1 MAKKTI
7 VETEVKEPVNNGLN
21 LDGLQTAIYDFAG
34 TSGSQ
39 KTLAKEILAFV
50 PNWLDGE
57 LDSSITSRVNR
68 ALMLRHKEISYAE
81 YGYAE
86 INGSSHFVMVYE
98 LVDGVETQ
106 IDPELRKK
114 CKNIMRIDSDHAL
127 SYSGQEFGKL
137 KKDGH
142 TEKYLAFSV
151 WRKRGSKYISN
162 VKGEITRKIKAIITP
177 ETKGRAVI
185 ADFVDHATDT
195 FKDLK
200 ARCKTSLE
208 ARGDTTANPDKFAQ
222 GMKAFWAEY
231 NKA

>member
-1 MAKKTI
+1 MVKKTI

-21 LDGLQTAIYDFAG
+21 LDGLQTAVYDFAG
-34 TSGSQ
+34 TSSSQ
-39 KTLAKEILAFV
+39 KTLAKEIFAFV
-50 PNWLDGE
+50 PNWLDGN
-57 LDSSITSRVNR
+57 LDASITSRVNR
-68 ALMLRHKEISYAE
+68 ALLLRHKEISYAE

-142 TEKYLAFSV
+142 TEKYLAFNV

-162 VKGEITRKIKAIITP
+162 VKGEITRKIKAIVTP
-177 ETKGRAVI
+177 DSKGRAVI
-185 ADFVDHATDT
+185 ADFSDWLTDS
-195 FKDLK
+195 FKDAK
-200 ARCKTSLE
+200 KRCKTSLE

-222 GMKAFWAEY
+222 GIKAFWDVY
-231 NKA
+231 KA